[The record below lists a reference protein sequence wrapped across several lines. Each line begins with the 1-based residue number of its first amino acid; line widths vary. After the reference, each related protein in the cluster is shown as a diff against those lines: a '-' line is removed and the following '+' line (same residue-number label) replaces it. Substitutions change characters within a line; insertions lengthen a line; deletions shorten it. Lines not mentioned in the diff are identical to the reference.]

1 MINICELHNDV
12 KELVSTRVDQ
22 LSTNYE
28 GFKRKRKIK
37 YLVNTVDVCVK
48 VLSGIKFENDQE
60 KLEEA
65 DEVLNAVKVSQRC

>member
-12 KELVSTRVDQ
+12 KELVYTRVDQ

-37 YLVNTVDVCVK
+37 YLLNTVDVCVK

>member
-12 KELVSTRVDQ
+12 KELVFTRVDQ

-37 YLVNTVDVCVK
+37 YLLNTVDVCVK

>member
-37 YLVNTVDVCVK
+37 DLLNTVDVCVK